1 MNETDQILKSECELE
16 INAGLYDCKINNITI
31 FNYLKRFYRRSKLN
45 QLLNPNSDY
54 GKLTKLS
61 FWEHFKMLFCY
72 NKNERKSFRQLI
84 GLFFSKKK
92 YDNFIF
98 SFVRKDLVNGV
109 FMDKFTDPLIDN
121 SNIKQSYIIFERNF
135 QGIHHTPRYHS
146 ESIIYDDILWK
157 IAKIRAYFFAL
168 FFRIKHK
175 KELKKINEKLDQYY
189 PEIYHT
195 KVFTSYFIHFNYLL
209 TIFYKKIF
217 KKLSVKR
224 LIAPSRADF
233 LQLIPAAKLNDIEVI
248 ELQHGITYGES
259 MTYSGFRDF
268 LFTPDRFL
276 SFGKLTPSN
285 VYGIGEDKIQEIGWA
300 FAKFLKTLTP
310 KEPST
315 NDVLVIS
322 SPTITSSIIKTI
334 SQLANDNPQVYFHLR
349 PHPSERLS
357 QEQELIIKN
366 SPNILL
372 NDNKQ
377 NFLVTLMSF
386 QHVIGENSTALYE
399 ALSLGKKVGVLHMN
413 GLVPRY
419 LQEEDKR
426 YFWEIHNDSTFKLF
440 LSEHKDSKPSLSIYS
455 KFDEGIV
462 NNIIK
467 QE

>member
-1 MNETDQILKSECELE
+1 
-16 INAGLYDCKINNITI
+16 
-31 FNYLKRFYRRSKLN
+31 
-45 QLLNPNSDY
+45 
-54 GKLTKLS
+54 
-61 FWEHFKMLFCY
+61 MLA
-72 NKNERKSFRQLI
+72 
-84 GLFFSKKK
+84 
-92 YDNFIF
+92 
-98 SFVRKDLVNGV
+98 
-109 FMDKFTDPLIDN
+109 
-121 SNIKQSYIIFERNF
+121 
-135 QGIHHTPRYHS
+135 
-146 ESIIYDDILWK
+146 ESIL
-157 IAKIRAYFFAL
+157 
-168 FFRIKHK
+168 
-175 KELKKINEKLDQYY
+175 
-189 PEIYHT
+189 
-195 KVFTSYFIHFNYLL
+195 
-209 TIFYKKIF
+209 
-217 KKLSVKR
+217 
-224 LIAPSRADF
+224 
-233 LQLIPAAKLNDIEVI
+233 
-248 ELQHGITYGES
+248 
-259 MTYSGFRDF
+259 
-268 LFTPDRFL
+268 FL